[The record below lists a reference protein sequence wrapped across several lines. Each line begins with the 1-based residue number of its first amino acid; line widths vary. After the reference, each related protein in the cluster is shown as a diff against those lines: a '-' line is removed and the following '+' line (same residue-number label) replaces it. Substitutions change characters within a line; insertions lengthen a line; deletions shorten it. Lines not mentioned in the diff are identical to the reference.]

1 MRTTRLLAG
10 AIAPLLFAAALLA
23 GCEDGPAEKAGEK
36 VDKAID
42 KLSGK
47 GPVEKLGERIDEA
60 GKELTKK

>member
-10 AIAPLLFAAALLA
+10 AITPLLLAATLLA

-36 VDKAID
+36 IDKAID

-47 GPVEKLGERIDEA
+47 GPAEKLGERIDEA